1 MSISYEKKMSRLCEL
16 SGVGVMSGNKVS
28 HSQRKTK
35 RKFLPNLRRVS
46 LTSELLGLEYKFRIT
61 ARALRSVEV
70 HGGLDGYLLN
80 TKDTVLSGEALSVKK
95 TIKNLLTKN

>member
-1 MSISYEKKMSRLCEL
+1 MSRLCEL

-35 RKFLPNLRRVS
+35 RKFLPNLRRAS
-46 LTSELLGLEYKFRIT
+46 LASDVLGSTHKFRVT

-70 HGGLDGYLLN
+70 YGGLDGYLLN
-80 TKDTVLSGEALSVKK
+80 TNDEFLSKDALSIKK
-95 TIKNLLTKN
+95 NIKKLLSQN

>member
-1 MSISYEKKMSRLCEL
+1 MSRLCEL

-46 LTSELLGLEYKFRIT
+46 LASEVLKQQYRFRIT
-61 ARALRSVEV
+61 ARALRSVEI

-80 TKDTVLSGEALSVKK
+80 TNDSVLSSDALSIKK
-95 TIKNLLTKN
+95 NIKNLLAQN

>member
-1 MSISYEKKMSRLCEL
+1 MSRLCEL
-16 SGVGVMSGNKVS
+16 SGVGVLSGNNVS

-46 LTSELLGLEYKFRIT
+46 LVSEALASSHKFRVT

-70 HGGLDGYLLN
+70 HGGLDGYLMN
-80 TKDTVLSGEALSVKK
+80 TSDSVLSKDALDVKK
-95 TIKNLLTKN
+95 RVKKHLGK